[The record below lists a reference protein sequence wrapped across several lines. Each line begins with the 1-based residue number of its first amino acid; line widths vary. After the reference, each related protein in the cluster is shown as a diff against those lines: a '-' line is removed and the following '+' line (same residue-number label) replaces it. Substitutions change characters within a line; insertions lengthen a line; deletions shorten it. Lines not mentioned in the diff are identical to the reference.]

1 MRVGARRLSLLTRGH
16 FQLDKDGDISNL
28 VWHPLRPALTI
39 VRATGKLLH
48 SCDSV
53 PKLQN
58 AERISSKASKLMAAP
73 QRVSYRMESTLDS
86 VNKAEEMADHIASQ
100 AGLDEDTRG
109 GVSMAVREG
118 MINAILHGNAYDANK
133 RVNLTFEQNGR
144 ELIVTI
150 SDEGKGFV
158 PDEVP
163 DPLAPE
169 NLLKESGR
177 GIFLMR
183 AFMDEVRFRKLEPG
197 TEITLI
203 KRLPEQ

>member
-1 MRVGARRLSLLTRGH
+1 VDH
-16 FQLDKDGDISNL
+16 FG
-28 VWHPLRPALTI
+28 
-39 VRATGKLLH
+39 
-48 SCDSV
+48 
-53 PKLQN
+53 QN
-58 AERISSKASKLMAAP
+58 ETYLMAAP

-86 VNKAEEMADHIASQ
+86 VNKAEEMADQMAAQ
-100 AGLDEDTRG
+100 AGLDEDTRS
-109 GVSMAVREG
+109 GVSMAVREA
-118 MINAILHGNAYDANK
+118 MINAILHGNAYAADK
-133 RVNLTFEQNGR
+133 RVNLTFEQSGR
-144 ELIVTI
+144 DLVITIV
-150 SDEGKGFV
+150 DEGRGFI

-163 DPLAPE
+163 NPLAPE